1 MCFLPQE
8 RLSGHGSLGLSSSSA
23 AYTTHSGGH
32 TGRSGPAT
40 GHSGHSSTHGS
51 AATMHHQSLQSDFQ
65 PPYFP
70 PPFHHSTQSPPQ
82 QQVRLYPVNR
92 FNYTQALSRYPATCR
107 TTVPSS
113 TWVRTRTASPFPRCT
128 MPHCTTTISWRGCG
142 RRRINWVFTGP
153 TERLSYRDML

>member
-1 MCFLPQE
+1 E

-40 GHSGHSSTHGS
+40 GHSGHSGTHGS

-82 QQVRLYPVNR
+82 QQNLCALEYWGADRYNQPLSSLQHAPLHQYNLPVGLRSTRDQLGIHRTHREALTQRHVESYPN
-92 FNYTQALSRYPATCR
+92 
-107 TTVPSS
+107 
-113 TWVRTRTASPFPRCT
+113 
-128 MPHCTTTISWRGCG
+128 
-142 RRRINWVFTGP
+142 
-153 TERLSYRDML
+153 